1 MQMKEGLGWKACYD
15 EEKNLYTAKDWDRG
29 DYYLFEITKEIFDK
43 LDDPPQGEFPC
54 EMIRK
59 GRVLYESHDSAYG
72 SPYDIVHDENYEQMC
87 SWVKVQRTGHV
98 WSKELTQAADEVFG
112 VNKDGQ
118 KQKEV

>member
-1 MQMKEGLGWKACYD
+1 MQFKEGLGWKACYD

-29 DYYLFEITKEIFDK
+29 DFYLFEIDKETFDK

-54 EMIRK
+54 EMIHK

-72 SPYDIVHDENYEQMC
+72 SPYDIVHDENYAQMC
-87 SWVKVQRTGHV
+87 SWAKIQHSGHQ

-112 VNKDGQ
+112 VNK
-118 KQKEV
+118 KEQE